1 MPDSVAGVGFGITG
15 PPPASSQG
23 RPPLCPGVLDGGT
36 VPENWERP
44 GRLDELPSY
53 HRTGDQLVP
62 DTRTRVRDCI
72 SRDPGIHFNE
82 ISRTLD
88 IATGQTQYHLR
99 RLVRSGTLEKESV
112 AGRTHYYPPTFS
124 PWERR
129 TIALLR
135 RETTREIV
143 LFLLRTDVAAPGEM
157 AEQLDL
163 ARSTVEWHLS
173 RLIEHNIARKERV
186 ESSSQVVVTLPD
198 DQSVYRLLRE
208 IEPRLL
214 DRVVDR
220 FSRLADELLDE

>member
-1 MPDSVAGVGFGITG
+1 M
-15 PPPASSQG
+15 
-23 RPPLCPGVLDGGT
+23 
-36 VPENWERP
+36 
-44 GRLDELPSY
+44 
-53 HRTGDQLVP
+53 P

-72 SRDPGIHFNE
+72 GRDPGIHFNE

-124 PWERR
+124 SWERQ

-135 RETTREIV
+135 RETTREV
-143 LFLLRTDVAAPGEM
+143 VFLLLRSDVAAPAEM

-173 RLIEHNIARKERV
+173 RLVEHDIATKERV
-186 ESSSQVVVTLPD
+186 ESSSRVVVTLSD
-198 DQSVYRLLRE
+198 DRRVYRLLRE

>member
-1 MPDSVAGVGFGITG
+1 MSETRSRIRDLVG
-15 PPPASSQG
+15 SE
-23 RPPLCPGVLDGGT
+23 PGV
-36 VPENWERP
+36 
-44 GRLDELPSY
+44 
-53 HRTGDQLVP
+53 
-62 DTRTRVRDCI
+62 
-72 SRDPGIHFNE
+72 HFNE
-82 ISRTLD
+82 VTRQLD

-99 RLVRSGTLEKESV
+99 KLVRSGRLEKESV

-124 PWERR
+124 TWERQ

-143 LFLLRTDVAAPGEM
+143 LFLLRKEPVVPTEI

-173 RLIEHNIARKERV
+173 RLVEHDIVRKAEMDSDPSR
-186 ESSSQVVVTLPD
+186 VVVTVPED
-198 DQSVYRLLRE
+198 ESVYRLLRE
-208 IEPRLL
+208 IEPHLL